1 MSHPVVEKSPNPWR
15 QLARN
20 TQFRWL
26 FSGNFSMFV
35 GFWATILLRSLLAWQ
50 LTEDEMSLAWINLVS
65 AGCMFVTSIF
75 SGAVIDRFERR
86 RLMMIAQCLILV
98 AETSIMVLL
107 ISGHLTF
114 EIVMLSAF
122 ASSVAFPFIM
132 PSSTAMLVESVG
144 RSSVAKAT
152 ALMSGGANVA
162 RMVSPAV
169 VGIVADVAG
178 MGFSYAFLISLHLFS
193 LFCTWNLNSSMPS
206 GSGQGAF
213 LGEIREGFVY
223 LYRHKSVALC
233 ITFGLIP
240 TLLVVPLQNLLVV
253 FVDQVWDHSGSGLGI
268 MMGAMGVGGLLGSLL
283 MAFLKD
289 GSLVKPMVVSSLTL
303 GVLLLLFGHTPWF
316 WMGTLFM
323 VAIYACAVLNQTLV
337 QTGVQLMTEDRMR
350 GRITTMTLMSYGLAP
365 LGTIPLAFGS
375 KHIGA
380 PWAMTIA
387 AVLMIVA
394 VLAMATMS
402 QGFRKIDEAARV
414 T

>member
-1 MSHPVVEKSPNPWR
+1 MSHPANDVSSNPWR

-20 TQFRWL
+20 VQFRWL
-26 FSGNFSMFV
+26 FAGNVTMFV
-35 GFWATILLRSLLAWQ
+35 GFSSTILLRSLLAWQ
-50 LTEDEMSLAWINLVS
+50 LTGDEMSLAWINLVS

-86 RLMMIAQCLILV
+86 RLMKFAQCLILG
-98 AETSIMVLL
+98 AESTIMILL
-107 ISGHLTF
+107 VSGHLTF
-114 EIVMLSAF
+114 GFVMLSAF

-152 ALMSGGANVA
+152 AMMSAGANVA

-178 MGFSYAFLISLHLFS
+178 MGFSYAFLITLHLFS
-193 LFCTWNLNSSMPS
+193 LFCTWHLNPS
-206 GSGQGAF
+206 LPTGSGQGAF

-233 ITFGLIP
+233 IAFGLIP

-283 MAFLKD
+283 MALLKD
-289 GSLVKPMVVSSLTL
+289 GSLVKPMVISSLTL
-303 GVLLLLFGHTPWF
+303 GVLLLLFGHMPWF
-316 WMGTLFM
+316 WMGTVFM
-323 VAIYACAVLNQTLV
+323 VGIYACAVLNQTLV
-337 QTGVQLMTEDRMR
+337 QTGVQLMTEDHMR

-387 AVLMIVA
+387 AVLMIAA
-394 VLAMATMS
+394 VIAMATLS
-402 QGFRKIDEAARV
+402 QGFRQIDEAARV
-414 T
+414 S

>member
-1 MSHPVVEKSPNPWR
+1 VVEKSPNPWR

-35 GFWATILLRSLLAWQ
+35 GFSATILLRSLLAWQ

-162 RMVSPAV
+162 RMVSP
-169 VGIVADVAG
+169 GCG
-178 MGFSYAFLISLHLFS
+178 GHGF
-193 LFCTWNLNSSMPS
+193 
-206 GSGQGAF
+206 
-213 LGEIREGFVY
+213 
-223 LYRHKSVALC
+223 
-233 ITFGLIP
+233 
-240 TLLVVPLQNLLVV
+240 
-253 FVDQVWDHSGSGLGI
+253 
-268 MMGAMGVGGLLGSLL
+268 
-283 MAFLKD
+283 
-289 GSLVKPMVVSSLTL
+289 
-303 GVLLLLFGHTPWF
+303 
-316 WMGTLFM
+316 
-323 VAIYACAVLNQTLV
+323 
-337 QTGVQLMTEDRMR
+337 
-350 GRITTMTLMSYGLAP
+350 
-365 LGTIPLAFGS
+365 
-375 KHIGA
+375 
-380 PWAMTIA
+380 
-387 AVLMIVA
+387 
-394 VLAMATMS
+394 
-402 QGFRKIDEAARV
+402 
-414 T
+414 